1 MAGAAA
7 VRIGPLSARA
17 LDRLLA
23 RPRLALAL
31 LALVVAGV
39 RIGYLTAPEPLWDE
53 RVWLEAG
60 ELHARG
66 ASPYGHRLY
75 NYPPPLVQLAAAA
88 GSGGWTRLLVAAQ
101 RAVNLAG
108 VVAVAALAASFAPW
122 PARARFLVA
131 AAAAASPVVGH
142 ALFFGNLSP
151 LVAAAALGALA
162 LERRRP
168 AASAA
173 LLGASIAVKPLA
185 LGAGLFLAGH
195 RLVAGPRRPRP
206 GAALGWPLAAALL
219 LLPGIELLPGML
231 ARVAPAYYD
240 PHHLSLKRALAGLG
254 LDLPPPLIA
263 AAVVVAAVL
272 VFRRRPLGER
282 ETMLVAPVV
291 ALLALPIV
299 WAHTLVVTLP
309 LQVAALARLVERTRA
324 RAVGADASAR
334 RRAVFEIVGVVLA
347 LAAIHGSAAAGVI
360 NDWPAGLQVVVSLLP
375 TLAPAALLAYVL
387 GVRPRDPGE
396 GSPLPASEAAT
407 GGTS

>member
-1 MAGAAA
+1 
-7 VRIGPLSARA
+7 LSAPV

-23 RPRLALAL
+23 RPLGALAL
-31 LALVVAGV
+31 LACAVAAV

-60 ELHARG
+60 ELLAG
-66 ASPYGHRLY
+66 GESPYAHRLY

-88 GSGGWTRLLVAAQ
+88 ESGGWTAALVAAQ

-122 PARARFLVA
+122 RPRGRLLLALA
-131 AAAAASPVVGH
+131 AACSPIVGH
-142 ALFFGNLSP
+142 ALSFGNLSP
-151 LVAAAALGALA
+151 LIAAAALGALA

-168 AASAA
+168 AASAV
-173 LLGASIAVKPLA
+173 LLGASVAVKPLA

-206 GAALGWPLAAALL
+206 WAALGWPLATALL
-219 LLPGIELLPGML
+219 LVPGLALLPGML

-240 PHHLSLKRALAGLG
+240 PHHLSLKRALSGLG
-254 LDLPPPLIA
+254 LEVPPPVIA
-263 AAVVVAAVL
+263 AVVVVAAVVL
-272 VFRRRPLGER
+272 LRRRPLAER

-291 ALLALPIV
+291 SLLALPIV
-299 WAHTLVVTLP
+299 WAHTLVFTLP
-309 LQVAALARLVERTRA
+309 LQVAALARLVERA
-324 RAVGADASAR
+324 RAHGAER
-334 RRAVFEIVGVVLA
+334 RLERRVALEVVGVVLA

-360 NDWPAGLQVVVSLLP
+360 NDWPAGVQVVVSLLP

-387 GVRPRDPGE
+387 GARA
-396 GSPLPASEAAT
+396 PAAP
-407 GGTS
+407 